1 MSELSDLFKKIDY
14 DAKLLEIEEDHFT
27 TSGYNK
33 FTRDIL
39 DAKIKKKELVNK
51 CKLLDLVKKNLT

>member
-1 MSELSDLFKKIDY
+1 MSELSDLFKKTDY

-39 DAKIKKKELVNK
+39 DAKIKKKRISQQM
-51 CKLLDLVKKNLT
+51 